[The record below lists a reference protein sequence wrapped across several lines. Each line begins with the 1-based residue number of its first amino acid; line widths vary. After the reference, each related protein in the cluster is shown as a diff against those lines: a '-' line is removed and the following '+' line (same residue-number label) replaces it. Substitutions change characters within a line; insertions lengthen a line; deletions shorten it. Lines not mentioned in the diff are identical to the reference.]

1 MGLTSVLQQR
11 LLFILQPFTP
21 AKGLKVWPALSLPQA
36 APLSHRTVVGMTSEA
51 SRVLRMA
58 EAWEEKSPRTEKV
71 VMAASFRSGGPKRM
85 DDMNG
90 GREHTPGLVSDVIHL
105 GSQTLWSLLF
115 GFWAFSYGME
125 EQTSL
130 HSWRVVWGSL
140 SLGRPMSDAVAKVFL
155 SGFPNCRIPTMQRRK
170 DTHNPI
176 GPAGPGMQCP

>member
-11 LLFILQPFTP
+11 LLFNLQPFTP
-21 AKGLKVWPALSLPQA
+21 AKGLKVWPALSLPRA

-85 DDMNG
+85 DDTNG
-90 GREHTPGLVSDVIHL
+90 GREHTPGLVSDVIPL
-105 GSQTLWSLLF
+105 GSQTLWSQLF

-140 SLGRPMSDAVAKVFL
+140 SLGRPMSDAVAKVFCRGSL
-155 SGFPNCRIPTMQRRK
+155 TVGFPQCREEKILTIP
-170 DTHNPI
+170 
-176 GPAGPGMQCP
+176 